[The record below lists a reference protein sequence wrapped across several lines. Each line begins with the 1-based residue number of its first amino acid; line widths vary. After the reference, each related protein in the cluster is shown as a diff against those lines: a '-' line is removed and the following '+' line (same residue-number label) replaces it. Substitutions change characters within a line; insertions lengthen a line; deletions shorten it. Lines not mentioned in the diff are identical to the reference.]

1 MHTPISSETAHPKT
15 AGLIV
20 LGKASLET
28 RGLSQGV
35 EPDIGQTY
43 FEEARINKD

>member
-1 MHTPISSETAHPKT
+1 MYTPIISETVQPKT

-20 LGKASLET
+20 LGKASAET

-35 EPDIGQTY
+35 EPDIGQNY
-43 FEEARINKD
+43 FEESRINQD